1 MRSGARVRSRWGV
14 VLAGCSAALAV
25 AAHGAG
31 GGDAT
36 GTPLAVLV
44 TGLLAWTGTVAV
56 GRRGTGALGTLGTL
70 LVLTAAQLGEHLA
83 LSGLGDS
90 GAAGHAG
97 HAGHV
102 VAPVDPAAMLAWHA
116 VAIVLTTWLLTGA
129 ESALRS
135 AAGALDVVAGLVRSI
150 LLPLSPREPRV
161 VRVPVR
167 ADSTDHVREVL
178 LRRQHGRRGPPT
190 V

>member
-1 MRSGARVRSRWGV
+1 VRPGERVRSRRGV

-36 GTPLAVLV
+36 GAPLAVLV
-44 TGLLAWTGTVAV
+44 TGLLSWAGTVAI
-56 GRRGTGALGTLGTL
+56 GRRHTGGTLGTL
-70 LVLTAAQLGEHLA
+70 LVLTAAQFGEHLA
-83 LSGLGDS
+83 LSGLG
-90 GAAGHAG
+90 HAG
-97 HAGHV
+97 HAEHAGHV
-102 VAPVDPAAMLAWHA
+102 LAPVDPVAMLAWHA

-135 AAGALDVVAGLVRSI
+135 AAGALEVVAGLVRSI
-150 LLPLSPREPRV
+150 LPPLAPREPMV

-167 ADSTDHVREVL
+167 ADSADHVREVL
-178 LRRQHGRRGPPT
+178 LRRQHARRGPPT

>member
-1 MRSGARVRSRWGV
+1 MRPGARVRSRRGV

-44 TGLLAWTGTVAV
+44 TGLLAWAGTVAI
-56 GRRGTGALGTLGTL
+56 GRRGTVGTLV
-70 LVLTAAQLGEHLA
+70 VLTAAQLGEHLA
-83 LSGLGDS
+83 LSWLGD
-90 GAAGHAG
+90 GATGGHAG
-97 HAGHV
+97 HAL
-102 VAPVDPAAMLAWHA
+102 APVDPVAMLAWHA
-116 VAIVLTTWLLTGA
+116 VAIVVTTWLLTGA

-135 AAGALDVVAGLVRSI
+135 AAGALDVLAGLVRSI
-150 LLPLSPREPRV
+150 LLPLAPREPRV
-161 VRVPVR
+161 ARVPVR
-167 ADSTDHVREVL
+167 ADSTDHVREVM